1 MSEAPN
7 NNTSQVAKKDMPL
20 KNKKKTYDVIRR
32 YKKFSVPPET
42 FRKFETGRNKFER
55 WSKYLDLED
64 GSQKAVYDYAKKN
77 PKNTIILT
85 DATTGAMRSIRK
97 RSSNGL

>member
-1 MSEAPN
+1 MSEAPT
-7 NNTSQVAKKDMPL
+7 NTTAPIAKNDKPL
-20 KNKKKTYDVIRR
+20 GNIIRR
-32 YKKFSVPPET
+32 YKNFSIPSDA

-55 WSKYLDLED
+55 WSKFLDMQD

>member
-1 MSEAPN
+1 MSEAPT
-7 NNTSQVAKKDMPL
+7 NTTAPIAKKDMPL
-20 KNKKKTYDVIRR
+20 GDVIRR
-32 YKKFSVPPET
+32 YKKFSIPSDA

-55 WSKYLDLED
+55 WSKFLDLQD